1 MTELILDANGMAVAL
16 PESRD
21 GGYNVQ
27 NIPLSVDIQ
36 MISGRTARE
45 LRGNVWQVSY
55 QYGYFDAGMKNKVIA
70 ACEKGTRE
78 PIICGFLPQESDGA
92 LQYSSFIVTSF
103 TRPKFMWSR
112 RIGRGEETKETPL
125 WADFSVELREVTPHD

>member
-1 MTELILDANGMAVAL
+1 MTELILDANGMAVVL

-27 NIPLSVDIQ
+27 NIPLSVDVQ

-55 QYGYFDAGMKNKVIA
+55 QYGYFDAEMKNKVIA

-78 PIICGFLPQESDGA
+78 PIICGFLPQN
-92 LQYSSFIVTSF
+92 
-103 TRPKFMWSR
+103 PM
-112 RIGRGEETKETPL
+112 GRCNTP
-125 WADFSVELREVTPHD
+125 AFS